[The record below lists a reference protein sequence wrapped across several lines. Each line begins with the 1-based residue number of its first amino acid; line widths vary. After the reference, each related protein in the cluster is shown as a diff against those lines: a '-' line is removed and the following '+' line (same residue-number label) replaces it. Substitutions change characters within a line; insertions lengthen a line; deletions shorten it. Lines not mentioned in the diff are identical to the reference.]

1 MANQKIAT
9 ERLIEMLQG
18 DLKNEYKH
26 LHFYMRAGVMI
37 QGPHRQEL
45 GEYLLE
51 EAASELKHCE
61 EFARKI
67 IGLGGIPTAEITNYP
82 LELTSAHDILEAV
95 YLMEKEVVDNF
106 AWRLLLI
113 ETMLTHDANLIVDSK
128 SDLYAISLFY
138 EDQLQDSRKSV
149 EHVQEMLKGM

>member
-1 MANQKIAT
+1 MADQRIAR
-9 ERLIEMLQG
+9 ERLIEMLQS

-67 IGLGGIPTAEITNYP
+67 IGLGGIPTAEITYYP

-95 YLMEKEVVDNF
+95 YLMEKEVVANF

-113 ETMLTHDANLIVDSK
+113 DTMLTCDPNLIMEAPV
-128 SDLYAISLFY
+128 DLYAISLFY

-149 EHVQEMLKGM
+149 EHVQEMLKEM